1 MEEIMENFVRPR
13 PVFPKKAVVTSG
25 MPYGNK
31 ELHFAHVGL
40 DLRADTFAQFLRDR
54 IGEENVVFVS
64 GTDCYGSPAMEYFR
78 AKSASGEIK
87 DASVADFV
95 ERNHKSHVETL
106 KAFGVRFNLFAAS
119 ALGRAGE
126 IHKETSKYFI
136 EKLNSSKM
144 VSKHSSWQFYDEEFG
159 SLLNGRQVIGKCPI
173 DNCKS
178 EKGYADECDLGHQ
191 YLPQDLIDPISNLS
205 GKKPK
210 LVKIENLYFDLEKCG
225 GILNDW
231 VNSIEKENGTPAF
244 LVKDIR
250 EFFKAPEV
258 FIKKDFWDKF
268 NEIKSTLPHFE
279 ELERKPN
286 NPSMTIV
293 FDSLTDREK
302 ACEILANN
310 GVRYRTGKTL
320 TPFRLSGDISWGVP
334 CPEILGVKD
343 QTFYVWPESL
353 WAPISFT
360 KAYLES
366 IGKEENE
373 WKKYWCSPDGKVF
386 QFLGEDNIYFY
397 GPAQQAIWLYTQGEK
412 PVYPAPVGQLQTT
425 TIVPIK
431 FLLYLNS
438 VASSSG
444 QIKPPLAKELL
455 NYYTPDQFRLH
466 FLAMN
471 LGNNTV
477 SFNPKP
483 FNPEAKEDDIDP
495 VTVEGNLLT
504 NVYNRILRT
513 IFYSTQNAFDGV
525 LPSCEIDENVMEE
538 CKKAILNYE
547 RFMYERKFH
556 QAYNTVDVFVR
567 NINKYW
573 VKEIKN
579 NLDNEALKKLTVN
592 TMQYIFVAN
601 TLLHPMTAGTENV
614 ADYIGFDKT
623 KCFNWDYIFEKFDKV
638 MLKERNRKLTFL
650 KEREDFFKRHQS
662 QLDELAKKNENL

>member
-1 MEEIMENFVRPR
+1 MEKFVRPR
-13 PVFPKKAVVTSG
+13 PTFPEKAVVTCG

-40 DLRADTFAQFLRDR
+40 ALRADTFAQFMRDR
-54 IGEENVVFVS
+54 IGNENVVFVS
-64 GTDCYGSPAMEYFR
+64 GTDCYGSPALEYFR
-78 AKSASGEIK
+78 AKSASGEISDK
-87 DASVADFV
+87 SVKEFV
-95 ERNHKSHVETL
+95 ERNHKSHKKTFED
-106 KAFGVRFNLFAAS
+106 FGINFNLFSAS
-119 ALGRAGE
+119 AIGRAGE
-126 IHKETSKYFI
+126 IHNQVSKEFI
-136 EKLNSSKM
+136 EQLDKNGMIST
-144 VSKHSSWQFYDEEFG
+144 HSSWQFFDEEHNC
-159 SLLNGRQVIGKCPI
+159 LLNGRQVIGKCPI
-173 DNCKS
+173 DGCRS

-191 YLPQDLIDPISNLS
+191 YLPQDLIDPVSTLS

-225 GILNDW
+225 DILDKWIDNI
-231 VNSIEKENGTPAF
+231 SKESSTPSF

-250 EFFKAPEV
+250 EFFKKPEI
-258 FIKKDFWDKF
+258 FIKKDYFEKF
-268 NEIKSTLPHFE
+268 NEISSLLPSFE

-293 FDSLTDREK
+293 FDNLPDRER
-302 ACEILANN
+302 ACEILAQN
-310 GVRYRTGKTL
+310 GIHYRTGKTL

-334 CPEILGVKD
+334 CPEIKGVKN

-366 IGKEENE
+366 IGKDDNE
-373 WKKYWCSPDGKVF
+373 WAKYWCNSQAKVY
-386 QFLGEDNIYFY
+386 QFMGEDNIYFY
-397 GPAQQAIWLYTQGEK
+397 GPAQQAIWLYMQGKNPEI
-412 PVYPAPVGQLQTT
+412 PAKDGFLQTT
-425 TIVPIK
+425 TLAPIK
-431 FLLYLNS
+431 FLLYMNS

-455 NYYTPDQFRLH
+455 NYYTADQFRLH

-483 FNPEAKEDDIDP
+483 FNPNAKEEDIDQ

-513 IFYSTQNAFDGV
+513 VFYSTQNLFEGV
-525 LPSCEIDENVMEE
+525 IPDAEIDDVVMEE
-538 CKKAILNYE
+538 CNKAILNYE
-547 RFMYERKFH
+547 RFMFERKFH
-556 QAYNTVDVFVR
+556 QAYNIVDVFVR

-579 NLDNEALKKLTVN
+579 NLDNDGYAKLTAN
-592 TMQYIFVAN
+592 TLQYIFVAN
-601 TLLHPMTAGTENV
+601 ILLHPMTKGTEKV
-614 ADYIGFDKT
+614 ADYIGFDKE
-623 KCFNWDYIFEKFDKV
+623 KCFSWNYIFDKFYNVLDK
-638 MLKERNRKLTFL
+638 KRDKKLIFI

-662 QLDELAKKNENL
+662 QLDELARKNENN

>member
-1 MEEIMENFVRPR
+1 MEKFVRPR
-13 PVFPKKAVVTSG
+13 PTFPERAVITCG

-40 DLRADTFAQFLRDR
+40 ALRADTFAQFMRDR
-54 IGEENVVFVS
+54 IGNDNVVFVS
-64 GTDCYGSPAMEYFR
+64 GTDCYGSPALEYFR
-78 AKSASGEIK
+78 AKSSSGEISDK
-87 DASVADFV
+87 SVKDFV
-95 ERNHKSHVETL
+95 ARNHNSHKETFSN
-106 KAFGVRFNLFAAS
+106 FGVKFNLFCAS
-119 ALGRAGE
+119 AIGRAGE
-126 IHKETSKYFI
+126 IHNEVSKEFI
-136 EKLNSSKM
+136 EKLNKNGM
-144 VSKHSSWQFYDEEFG
+144 VSTHTSWQFYDEEFDC
-159 SLLNGRQVIGKCPI
+159 LLNGRQVIGKCPI
-173 DNCKS
+173 DGCKS

-191 YLPQDLIDPISNLS
+191 YLPQDLIDPVSTLS

-225 GILNDW
+225 SILEQW
-231 VNSIEKENGTPAF
+231 IENISKDSSTPSF

-250 EFFKAPEV
+250 EFFKKPEI
-258 FIKKDFWDKF
+258 FIKKDYFDKF
-268 NEIKSTLPHFE
+268 NEIRSQLPSFE

-293 FDSLTDREK
+293 FDNLSDREK
-302 ACEILANN
+302 ACQILAQNSI
-310 GVRYRTGKTL
+310 RYRTGKTL

-334 CPEILGVKD
+334 CPEIQGVKN

-360 KAYLES
+360 KTYLES
-366 IGKEENE
+366 IGKDEDE
-373 WKKYWCSPDGKVF
+373 WKKYWCSSDAKVF
-386 QFLGEDNIYFY
+386 QFMGEDNIYFY
-397 GPAQQAIWLYTQGEK
+397 GPAQQAIWLYMQGVNPEF
-412 PVYPAPVGQLQTT
+412 PAKDGALQTT
-425 TIVPIK
+425 TLVPIK

-483 FNPEAKEDDIDP
+483 FNPLALEEEIDP
-495 VTVEGNLLT
+495 ATVEGNLLT

-513 IFYSTQNAFDGV
+513 IFYSTQNLFDGII
-525 LPSCEIDENVMEE
+525 PEAEIDESVMEE
-538 CKKAILNYE
+538 CNKAILNYE

-579 NLDNEALKKLTVN
+579 DLDKEGYKKLTAN
-592 TMQYIFVAN
+592 ALQYIFVAN
-601 TLLHPMTAGTENV
+601 ILLHPMTGGTEKV
-614 ADYIGFDKT
+614 ADFLGFDKE
-623 KCFNWDYIFEKFDKV
+623 KCFSWKYIFNKFYDVLDKNR
-638 MLKERNRKLTFL
+638 ERKLTFI

-662 QLDELAKKNENL
+662 QLDELARKNEQL

>member
-1 MEEIMENFVRPR
+1 MEKFVRPR
-13 PVFPKKAVVTSG
+13 PQFPNKAVVTCG

-40 DLRADTFAQFLRDR
+40 ALRADTFAQFLRDR

-64 GTDCYGSPAMEYFR
+64 GTDCYGSPALEYFR

-87 DASVADFV
+87 DKSVKEFV
-95 ERNHKSHVETL
+95 ERNHKSHIDTFNS
-106 KAFGVRFNLFAAS
+106 FGVRFNLFGAS

-126 IHKETSKYFI
+126 IHNETSKYFI
-136 EKLNSSKM
+136 EKLNSSNM
-144 VSKHSSWQFYDEEFG
+144 VSTHSSWQFFDEEYNC
-159 SLLNGRQVIGKCPI
+159 LLNGRQVLGKCPI
-173 DNCKS
+173 DGCKS

-210 LVKIENLYFDLEKCG
+210 LVKIENLYFNLEECG
-225 GILNDW
+225 NILNDW
-231 VNSIEKENGTPAF
+231 VNSIEKESGTPSF

-250 EFFKAPEV
+250 EFFKKPEV
-258 FIKKDFWDKF
+258 YIKKDFFDKF
-268 NEIKSTLPHFE
+268 NEISAILPHFE

-293 FDSLTDREK
+293 FNSLVDREK
-302 ACEILANN
+302 VCEILANN

-334 CPEILGVKD
+334 CPEINGIKD

-360 KAYLES
+360 KTYLES
-366 IGKEENE
+366 IGKDKNE
-373 WKKYWCSPDGKVF
+373 WKKYWCSSDAKVF

-397 GPAQQAIWLYTQGEK
+397 GPAQQAMWLYTQGNK
-412 PVYPAPVGQLQTT
+412 PCYPAPDGELQTT

-431 FLLYLNS
+431 FLLYMNT

-444 QIKPPLAKELL
+444 QIKPPLAKVLL
-455 NYYTPDQFRLH
+455 NYYTADQFRLH

-483 FNPEAKEDDIDP
+483 FNPNAKEDDLDP
-495 VTVEGNLLT
+495 VVTEGNLLT

-513 IFYSTQNAFDGV
+513 VFYSTQNSFNGIIPEA
-525 LPSCEIDENVMEE
+525 EIKEEVMEE
-538 CKKAILNYE
+538 CNKAILNYE

-567 NINKYW
+567 NINKFW

-579 NLDNEALKKLTVN
+579 NLDENALASLT
-592 TMQYIFVAN
+592 AN
-601 TLLHPMTAGTENV
+601 TLQYIYVANMLLHPFTAGTEQV
-614 ADYIGFDKT
+614 ADYLGLDKNKCFSWEHIFDK
-623 KCFNWDYIFEKFDKV
+623 FYNALDPSRE
-638 MLKERNRKLTFL
+638 RKLTFL
-650 KEREDFFKRHQS
+650 KEKEDFFKKHQS
-662 QLDELAKKNENL
+662 QLDELARKNQN